1 MPADQIVVI
10 RHAQKPTRKPRRRGI
25 REDGAPDPKS
35 LSVRGW
41 QHAGALAAVFAGQG
55 AGADDPLVPRPDVIF
70 AAATGKKTAT
80 IGGRVVKVGSHS
92 RRPIQTV
99 TPLAAALDL
108 VPVTAHTKGEEHS
121 LVADA
126 MGRPGVVLICWQ
138 HQDIPAIGNL
148 IVGDDTTV
156 PQSWPEDRYDLIW
169 VFDRTQVVWSFR
181 QVFHGR
187 LTGPRGGNATG

>member
-1 MPADQIVVI
+1 MSADQIVVI

-25 REDGAPDPKS
+25 REDGAADPES

-41 QHAGALAAVFAGQG
+41 QHAGALAAVFVGPGPG
-55 AGADDPLVPRPDVIF
+55 AGDPVVARPDVIF
-70 AAATGKKTAT
+70 AAGAGKKKAT

-108 VPVTAHTKGEEHS
+108 TPVTAYTKGEERA

-126 MGRPGVVLICWQ
+126 LGRAGVVLICWQ

-148 IVGDDTTV
+148 IVGDATTV
-156 PQSWPEDRYDLIW
+156 PQNWPEDRYDLIW
-169 VFDRTQVVWSFR
+169 VFDRTRDAWSFR
-181 QVFHGR
+181 QFFHDR
-187 LTGPRGGNATG
+187 LTGPRSGNATG